1 MPNPTTETETSA
13 IFREDRFHTCTRTT
27 TMKPG
32 DMHVNQILPIVLLGA
47 SVFQGTHSDDHCI
60 IVSLK
65 RLLILHLDP
74 SGPLA
79 VDCLLNSHSPVYSMH
94 PTHPTPTDYSE
105 RPFDKLSF
113 VKYVKDIG
121 REYKQQAIKLVS
133 FCRSFSQAQAQTRS
147 SYDEFRRYY
156 SQIMPILCPVQQLFR
171 KCVTGH

>member
-47 SVFQGTHSDDHCI
+47 SVFQGPTQMTTAC
-60 IVSLK
+60 VSLK

-79 VDCLLNSHSPVYSMH
+79 VDCL
-94 PTHPTPTDYSE
+94 
-105 RPFDKLSF
+105 
-113 VKYVKDIG
+113 
-121 REYKQQAIKLVS
+121 
-133 FCRSFSQAQAQTRS
+133 
-147 SYDEFRRYY
+147 
-156 SQIMPILCPVQQLFR
+156 
-171 KCVTGH
+171 